1 MEARQ
6 LIAKPYPKPRVQLH
20 FLFKLWIVMHII
32 IQVGGVQIML
42 KVTRANTFRGV
53 VRRRL
58 ILVGGFHRAQSAAGQ
73 TTRLQLSG

>member
-1 MEARQ
+1 
-6 LIAKPYPKPRVQLH
+6 
-20 FLFKLWIVMHII
+20 MHII

-53 VRRRL
+53 ARRRL